1 MVRAREL
8 YTKTLLLDPEYL
20 PAFYGLAWAH
30 FLDARMGWTDSRK
43 KSFDQA
49 VESANRALAIDDTYW
64 GAYSILCMIHLVKRE
79 FEKADEYFKKTG
91 HHAPATTDFY
101 ARRAF
106 QLNYLG
112 EPHKAIEYFQ
122 EAMRLSPFYP
132 AWYLYHLGLAYHL
145 TGQHEKAIETLKK
158 AVERTPSSIYTHPR
172 LAMIYSDL
180 GRVQEAQA
188 EAAEVLRIDPEFR
201 IEGWA
206 KANPFKDPA
215 IVEHRKELLRKAGLP
230 E

>member
-1 MVRAREL
+1 M
-8 YTKTLLLDPEYL
+8 
-20 PAFYGLAWAH
+20 
-30 FLDARMGWTDSRK
+30 
-43 KSFDQA
+43 
-49 VESANRALAIDDTYW
+49 
-64 GAYSILCMIHLVKRE
+64 
-79 FEKADEYFKKTG
+79 
-91 HHAPATTDFY
+91 
-101 ARRAF
+101 RAF
-106 QLNYLG
+106 QLNDLG
-112 EPHKAIEYFQ
+112 KPHKAIEHFQ

-158 AVERTPSSIYTHPR
+158 AVERTPNSIFTHPR

-188 EAAEVLRIDPEFR
+188 EAAEVLRINPEFT